1 MAARG
6 HPRDWVAPAC
16 ARYGEETVLGLCAAL
31 LGGRD
36 PDDVEID
43 LDLLGGP
50 GGARLVR
57 ESAVRWLPRSWAARA
72 MRYVWCEGCEAGLAA
87 QRALVAGLHDAHWRV
102 RETSAAV
109 VAVREVG
116 AQLTVVETGFDTLRG
131 DVAAHRAA
139 MADHAEGW
147 ERELDELVAH
157 VTTLRRGGGAVAD
170 LDAGTITRTVL
181 VGADRPTVWRALT
194 TPAAIEAWWG
204 HPASFPDGVRP
215 GSLGTFELVGHGLF
229 PVLLERV
236 EEPSLFTF
244 TWGDLGETE
253 PGPRSTHVRFDLVEA
268 GEATLV
274 TVVESG
280 FDRTPAAERRAAM
293 EQNTGGWDAVLD
305 ALVAHVEGRAR

>member
-1 MAARG
+1 MTTSQVDLDTATVSRTLRIDAPPSLVWAVLTSPDQIAQWFG
-6 HPRDWVAPAC
+6 QSATFPDGVHAGATGTFGWTDAGDHPVRVDVHEPPHRFAFTWGTP
-16 ARYGEETVLGLCAAL
+16 GEEL
-31 LGGRD
+31 R
-36 PDDVEID
+36 PDNATTATFTLTPDGD
-43 LDLLGGP
+43 G
-50 GGARLVR
+50 
-57 ESAVRWLPRSWAARA
+57 
-72 MRYVWCEGCEAGLAA
+72 
-87 QRALVAGLHDAHWRV
+87 
-102 RETSAAV
+102 T
-109 VAVREVG
+109 
-116 AQLTVVETGFDTLRG
+116 QLTVVETGFDTLRG

-181 VGADRPTVWRALT
+181 VDADRPTVWRALT

-215 GSLGTFELVGHGLF
+215 RSLGTFEWVGHGLF